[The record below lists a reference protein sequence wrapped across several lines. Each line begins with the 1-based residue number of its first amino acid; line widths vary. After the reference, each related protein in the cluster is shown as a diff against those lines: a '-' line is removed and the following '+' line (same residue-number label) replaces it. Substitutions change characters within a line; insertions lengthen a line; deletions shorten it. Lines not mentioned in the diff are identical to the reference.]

1 MRKFLLLISDI
12 FALYAALW
20 LTLFIR
26 YNFNF
31 KEQIAFHLVPFSILF
46 LFFLFIFYTSNLYE
60 ISSLRNSQDF
70 YGTFSRAM
78 TGNAFAGIVY
88 FYLLPFWKIA
98 PRRNLFLFL
107 ILFSVLDFGLRI
119 LFNRA
124 ISSKKLRKPA
134 IIVGF
139 NSQSLQL
146 AGFLKKNPQL
156 GYQLEGVFDISE
168 GLDKEES
175 SEFNVIK
182 NITQF
187 KNEIETKHV
196 NTVIISPEAY
206 KLQHMTET
214 FYQLIRRKINF
225 YSLGSFYEKISQR
238 VLLDDVNQI
247 WFLENLSEGSKK
259 LYEVGK
265 RLSDLV
271 FAVVFGIA
279 ALVLTPFTALAIK
292 LNSSGPVFFRQTR
305 VGQLGKHFKIIKFRT
320 MVADSKDGG
329 AEGGTGAVWA
339 QENDPR
345 VTRVGKFLRR
355 TRLDELPQLWN
366 VLKGEMSLVG
376 PRAER
381 PEFQVELEKSMPFYE
396 ERYLIKPGL
405 TGWAQIK
412 YRYGSS
418 VKDAAEK
425 LQYDL
430 FYIKHRSLIL
440 DLSIVLKTINIVIR
454 QAGR

>member
-20 LTLFIR
+20 LTLFVR

-31 KEQIAFHLVPFSILF
+31 REQISFHLVPFSILF
-46 LFFLFIFYTSNLYE
+46 LAFLFIFYISNLYE
-60 ISSLRNSQDF
+60 VSSLRNGQDF
-70 YGTFSRAM
+70 YGTFLRVMVAN
-78 TGNAFAGIVY
+78 TFAGIVY

-107 ILFSVLDFGLRI
+107 VFFSILDFGLRL
-119 LFNRA
+119 LFNKTV
-124 ISSKKLRKPA
+124 SSKKFRKPT
-134 IIVGF
+134 IIVGL

-156 GYQLEGVFDISE
+156 GYQLEGIFDISE
-168 GLDKEES
+168 GLREGWPSDLGVIR
-175 SEFNVIK
+175 NV
-182 NITQF
+182 NQF
-187 KNEIETKHV
+187 KNEVETKHV

-206 KLQHMTET
+206 KLQRMTET

-225 YSLGSFYEKISQR
+225 YPLGNFYEKISQR
-238 VLLDDVNQI
+238 VLLDDITQI

-265 RLSDLV
+265 KLSDLV
-271 FAVVFGIA
+271 FAAVFGIA
-279 ALVLTPFTALAIK
+279 ALILTPLIALAIK
-292 LNSSGPVFFRQTR
+292 LNSPGTVFFRQTR

-320 MVADSKDGG
+320 MAADSKDGS

-339 QENDPR
+339 QEDDPR
-345 VTRVGKFLRR
+345 ITGVGKFLRR

-381 PEFQVELEKSMPFYE
+381 PEFHGELEKSLPFYE

-430 FYIKHRSLIL
+430 FYIKHRSLVL
-440 DLSIVLKTINIVIR
+440 DLSIVLKTLNIVIR